1 VVKKLTHEQSRRNLA
16 RRRRK
21 VEARHRQAGHWG
33 ERPEPMLTS
42 QKINYEIGGN
52 VEATP
57 YGGLF
62 AMHRLVTRLG
72 LVRAI
77 DAGVALLKM
86 HLPYHESD
94 HVLTLAYSVLS
105 GGTRLEDVDRLR
117 NDVPL
122 MNGLGARLLPDP
134 TTVGDFLRRFTETDI
149 VALMDAINSVRPAL
163 WRGRGADLFGEV
175 AYLDVD
181 GTIVPT
187 TGQLKQ
193 GMDISY
199 KGIWGY
205 APLLVT
211 LANTREVLY
220 LVNRPGNAPS
230 HLDAATWID
239 RAIALVAPYAK
250 RVCVRG
256 DTDFALT
263 AQFDRWAERVDFVLG
278 TDNIAAL
285 RTRAEALPETAWT
298 SLQRPASYQNK
309 TGKTRARRHNRKQQ
323 VVRER
328 EFLNLRL
335 NHEDVAEFTY
345 QPKKCRRAYRVVV
358 LRKNISRAKGEDVLI
373 DEVRY
378 FFYFTTYSADAHT
391 PAQIVELANQR
402 CDQENIH
409 GQLKSGLG
417 ALRAPVNDLHSNW
430 AYMLIAALA
439 WNIKSWHAI
448 MMHRKHD
455 RHGFIRMEFKRFLDT
470 VVRVPAMLII
480 RARSIVV
487 RLLAYTVNLDR
498 FFSAWAT
505 TERTRF
511 GYG

>member
-1 VVKKLTHEQSRRNLA
+1 
-16 RRRRK
+16 
-21 VEARHRQAGHWG
+21 
-33 ERPEPMLTS
+33 MLTS
-42 QKINYEIGGN
+42 GKISYEIGGN

-72 LVRAI
+72 LARAI
-77 DAGVALLKM
+77 DASLNLLKI

-94 HVLTLAYSVLS
+94 HVLTLAYSVLT

-117 NDVPL
+117 TDVPL

-134 TTVGDFLRRFTETDI
+134 TTVGDFLRRFAEADI
-149 VALMDAINSVRPAL
+149 LALMEAINSVRPAL
-163 WRGRGADLFGEV
+163 WRSRCAGLLGEV
-175 AYLDVD
+175 AYVDVD

-187 TGQLKQ
+187 AGELKQ

-239 RAIALVAPYAK
+239 RAIALVTPHAK

-263 AQFDRWAERVDFVLG
+263 AHFDQWAAKVDFILG

-285 RTRAEALPETAWT
+285 RTRADALAEDAWQR
-298 SLQRPASYQNK
+298 LERPAPYENK
-309 TGKTRARRHNRKQQ
+309 TGKTRARRHNRKQE
-323 VVRER
+323 VVRDR
-328 EFLNLRL
+328 EFVNLRL
-335 NHEDVAEFTY
+335 NHEDVAEFAY
-345 QPKKCRRAYRVVV
+345 RPGKCRRAYRVVV
-358 LRKNISRAKGEDVLI
+358 LRKNISRMKGEHPLI
-373 DEVRY
+373 DEIRY
-378 FFYFTTYSADAHT
+378 FFYFTTYTADTHT
-391 PAQIVELANQR
+391 PAQIVELANER

-409 GQLKSGLG
+409 AQLKSGLG

-430 AYMLIAALA
+430 AYMLIATLA

-448 MMHRKHD
+448 MMHRKDD

-470 VVRVPAMLII
+470 VIRIPAMVLV
-480 RARSIVV
+480 RARTIAV
-487 RLLAYTVNLDR
+487 RLVAYTINLDR

-505 TERTRF
+505 TERTHF

>member
-1 VVKKLTHEQSRRNLA
+1 
-16 RRRRK
+16 
-21 VEARHRQAGHWG
+21 
-33 ERPEPMLTS
+33 MLTS
-42 QKINYEIGGN
+42 RKISYEVGGN

-57 YGGLF
+57 YGGIF

-72 LVRAI
+72 LVKAI
-77 DAGVALLKM
+77 DAGVELLKM

-94 HVLTLAYSVLS
+94 HVLTLAYSVLT

-122 MNGLGARLLPDP
+122 MNGLGAKLLPDP
-134 TTVGDFLRRFTETDI
+134 TTTGDFLRRFAEADI
-149 VALMDAINSVRPAL
+149 VALMDAINSVRPVL
-163 WRGRGADLFGEV
+163 WRGRGADLFGGV
-175 AYLDVD
+175 AYLDAD

-187 TGQLKQ
+187 TGELKQ
-193 GMDISY
+193 GMDVSY

-230 HLDAATWID
+230 HLDAPAWID
-239 RAIALVAPYAK
+239 KAIALVAPYAK
-250 RVCVRG
+250 RVCLRG
-256 DTDFALT
+256 DTDFSLT
-263 AQFDRWAERVDFVLG
+263 ANFDRWAGQVDFVLG

-285 RTRAEALPETAWT
+285 RTRAEALDSSAW
-298 SLQRPASYQNK
+298 QRLARPVPYENK
-309 TGKTRARRHNRKQQ
+309 TGTTRARRHNRKQQ
-323 VVRER
+323 VVHER
-328 EFLNLRL
+328 GYLNLQL

-345 QPKKCRRAYRVVV
+345 RPGKCQRDYRVVV
-358 LRKNISRAKGEDVLI
+358 LRKNISRLKGEAALI
-373 DEVRY
+373 DEIRY
-378 FFYFTTYSADAHT
+378 FFYFTTYPATTHT
-391 PAQIVELANQR
+391 PAQIVELANDR

-417 ALRAPVNDLHSNW
+417 ALRAPVDDLLSNW

-439 WNIKSWHAI
+439 WNIKSWHAM
-448 MMHRKHD
+448 MMHRKND
-455 RHGFIRMEFKRFLDT
+455 RHAFIRMEFKRFLDT
-470 VVRVPAMLII
+470 VIRIPATVLV
-480 RARSIVV
+480 RARAILV

-498 FFSAWAT
+498 FFSAWT
-505 TERTRF
+505 ITERTHF

>member
-1 VVKKLTHEQSRRNLA
+1 
-16 RRRRK
+16 
-21 VEARHRQAGHWG
+21 
-33 ERPEPMLTS
+33 MLTS
-42 QKINYEIGGN
+42 GKISYEVGGN

-72 LVRAI
+72 LAGAI
-77 DAGVALLKM
+77 DDSVELLKV

-94 HVLTLAYSVLS
+94 HVLTLAYSVLT

-134 TTVGDFLRRFTETDI
+134 TTLGDFLRRFAEADL
-149 VALMDAINSVRPAL
+149 VALMDAINSVRPVL
-163 WRGRGADLFGEV
+163 WRSRCADLLGAV
-175 AYLDVD
+175 AYVDVD

-187 TGQLKQ
+187 AGELKQ

-239 RAIALVAPYAK
+239 KAIDLVSPYAT

-263 AQFDRWAERVDFVLG
+263 AHFDQWAANVDFVLG

-285 RTRAEALPETAWT
+285 RTRAEALVEDRW
-298 SLQRPASYQNK
+298 QRLERPVPYENK
-309 TGKTRARRHNRKQQ
+309 TGKTRARRHNRKQE
-323 VVRER
+323 VVQQRQ
-328 EFLNLRL
+328 FVNLRL

-345 QPKKCRRAYRVVV
+345 RPGKCKRDYRVIV
-358 LRKNISRAKGEDVLI
+358 LRKNISRMKGEQPLI
-373 DEVRY
+373 DEIRY
-378 FFYFTTYSADAHT
+378 FFYFTTYGADTHT
-391 PAQIVELANQR
+391 PAQIVELANER

-417 ALRAPVNDLHSNW
+417 ALRAPVNDLLSNW

-439 WNIKSWHAI
+439 WNIKSWYAI
-448 MMHRKHD
+448 MMHRKDD
-455 RHGFIRMEFKRFLDT
+455 RQAFVRMEFKRFLDT
-470 VVRVPAMLII
+470 VIRIPAMVLV

-487 RLLAYTVNLDR
+487 RLVAYTVNLDR

-505 TERTRF
+505 TERTHF

>member
-1 VVKKLTHEQSRRNLA
+1 
-16 RRRRK
+16 
-21 VEARHRQAGHWG
+21 
-33 ERPEPMLTS
+33 MLTS
-42 QKINYEIGGN
+42 GKISYEVGGN

-72 LVRAI
+72 LARAI
-77 DAGVALLKM
+77 DDGLELLKI

-94 HVLTLAYSVLS
+94 HVLTLAYSVLT
-105 GGTRLEDVDRLR
+105 GGTRLEDADRLR

-134 TTVGDFLRRFTETDI
+134 TTLGDFLRRFAEADI
-149 VALMDAINSVRPAL
+149 VALMEAFNSVRPAL
-163 WRGRGADLFGEV
+163 WRGRCADLLGEV
-175 AYLDVD
+175 AYVDVD

-205 APLLVT
+205 APLLVS

-239 RAIALVAPYAK
+239 KAIDLVAPYAK

-263 AQFDRWAERVDFVLG
+263 AHFDQWATRVDFVLG

-285 RTRAEALPETAWT
+285 RTRAEALDPSAWQR
-298 SLQRPASYQNK
+298 LDRPAPYENT
-309 TGKTRARRHNRKQQ
+309 TGKTRTRRHNRKQQ
-323 VVRER
+323 VVKQRQ
-328 EFLNLRL
+328 FLNLRL

-345 QPKKCRRAYRVVV
+345 RPGKCARAYRVVV
-358 LRKNISRAKGEDVLI
+358 LRKNISRLKGEQALI
-373 DEVRY
+373 DEIRY
-378 FFYFTTYSADAHT
+378 FFYFTTYSANTHT
-391 PAQIVELANQR
+391 PARIVELANER

-417 ALRAPVNDLHSNW
+417 ALRAPVDDLHSNW

-439 WNIKSWHAI
+439 WNIKSWYAI
-448 MMHRKHD
+448 MMHRKPD
-455 RHGFIRMEFKRFLDT
+455 RHAFVRMEFKRFLDT
-470 VVRVPAMLII
+470 VIRIPAMILI
-480 RARSIVV
+480 RARSILV
-487 RLLAYTVNLDR
+487 RLVAYTVNLDR
-498 FFSAWAT
+498 FFTAWAT

>member
-1 VVKKLTHEQSRRNLA
+1 MKKLTHEQSRRNAA
-16 RRRRK
+16 RRQHK

-33 ERPEPMLTS
+33 ERSEPILTS

-77 DAGVALLKM
+77 DAGVELLKM
-86 HLPYHESD
+86 HLPYHQSD

-134 TTVGDFLRRFTETDI
+134 TTVGDFLRRFTEADI
-149 VALMDAINSVRPAL
+149 LALMDAINSVRPAL
-163 WRGRGADLFGEV
+163 WRGRGADLLGAV

-230 HLDAATWID
+230 HLDAATWVD

-263 AQFDRWAERVDFVLG
+263 AHFDRWAEKVDFVLG

-285 RTRAEALPETAWT
+285 RTRAGALPETAWK
-298 SLQRPASYQNK
+298 SLQRPASYENK
-309 TGKTRARRHNRKQQ
+309 TGTTRARRHNRKQQ

-328 EFLNLRL
+328 KFLNLRL

-345 QPKKCRRAYRVVV
+345 QPRKCRRAYRIVV
-358 LRKNISRAKGEDVLI
+358 LRKNISRARGEDVLI

-378 FFYFTTYSADAHT
+378 FFYFTTYSARTHP
-391 PAQIVELANQR
+391 PARIVELANER

-417 ALRAPVNDLHSNW
+417 ALRAPVDDLHSNW

-439 WNIKSWHAI
+439 WNIKSWHAM

-470 VVRVPAMLII
+470 VVRVPAMVIV
-480 RARSIVV
+480 RARAIVV
-487 RLLAYTVNLDR
+487 RLLSYTVNLDR